1 MREHNRIA
9 TELANLNKN
18 WNDDTLY
25 FETKRI
31 IVAMYN
37 HIIYNQW
44 LPTVLGKKMHQES
57 GLAPLNNVFFNGYD
71 KTVNPSLFNEF
82 AGAALRFGHS
92 LVRNKLNRYSPKT
105 QVIGVSLN
113 ISRLIFQVDEA
124 YKYIIYKVDK

>member
-1 MREHNRIA
+1 MVTYCA
-9 TELANLNKN
+9 
-18 WNDDTLY
+18 W
-25 FETKRI
+25 
-31 IVAMYN
+31 
-37 HIIYNQW
+37 Q
-44 LPTVLGKKMHQES
+44 KMHQES

-124 YKYIIYKVDK
+124 YKYIIYIVDK

>member
-44 LPTVLGKKMHQES
+44 LPTVLGKKCIK
-57 GLAPLNNVFFNGYD
+57 N
-71 KTVNPSLFNEF
+71 
-82 AGAALRFGHS
+82 
-92 LVRNKLNRYSPKT
+92 LVWLH
-105 QVIGVSLN
+105 
-113 ISRLIFQVDEA
+113 
-124 YKYIIYKVDK
+124 